1 MQQRFQPRMPRHKA
15 KLGWENMSKFLLI
28 AALAACAALSS
39 GCATEESASFT
50 PPAPTPVTR
59 WESEYRTGSRLPV
72 RDHRPSATTQPVY
85 QFDAV
90 EYERERPP
98 MGDHRN

>member
-1 MQQRFQPRMPRHKA
+1 
-15 KLGWENMSKFLLI
+15 MSKCLLI
-28 AALAACAALSS
+28 IALAACGGLSS
-39 GCATEESASFT
+39 GCATEEPSSFT
-50 PPAPTPVTR
+50 PPEPRRVTR
-59 WESEYRTGSRLPV
+59 WESEYRTGSRLPLRERRV
-72 RDHRPSATTQPVY
+72 SATTQPVY